1 LGVLFIVSA
10 EEAAGKTAICAG
22 LAVNFLNDGK
32 KVGYLKPQASEKDG
46 SDSDVAFMKQTLG
59 LADVVNAPDLVKGR
73 DIVLVEGSLGPDSGD
88 AVSRIAYG
96 AAREMKA
103 GVIAIE
109 AYSGEASRYIDVYKG
124 FGADLLGVIINK
136 VPESQLKRELDE
148 AGSRF
153 KEAGIKLL
161 GVIPE
166 SRVLL
171 AITVGELAE
180 SIRGKILNRTE
191 KSVELVENFLLGAM
205 VVDSGLEYFGR
216 KSRKAAIVRQDRPDM
231 QLAALETSTTC
242 LVLGGSEASPLYNVM
257 YKAESR
263 GIPVIATGA
272 AVSDIVASIEDTVL
286 KARLNQEKKL
296 TRLAE
301 VVKQNLDMKA
311 LA

>member
-124 FGADLLGVIINK
+124 FGADLLSVIINK

-171 AITVGELAE
+171 AITVGDLAE

>member
-242 LVLGGSEASPLYNVM
+242 LVLGGSEASPL
-257 YKAESR
+257 
-263 GIPVIATGA
+263 
-272 AVSDIVASIEDTVL
+272 
-286 KARLNQEKKL
+286 
-296 TRLAE
+296 
-301 VVKQNLDMKA
+301 
-311 LA
+311 